1 MYTHVTL
8 SPLSK
13 AKEKRHEN
21 DHPQRAHCT
30 RHRGALMP
38 VPMWVAQVN
47 KRVFNPLE
55 LRRGVR
61 PVLAHVGRSSEKT
74 YRTPLAAYP
83 VDGGY
88 IFIVMYGSDS
98 DWVKN
103 VLAAGAATLEID
115 GGEFELVSPRLVSKE
130 DAWQLLS
137 PTTKA
142 PPNFLRVTDYLQM
155 DVRR

>member
-1 MYTHVTL
+1 
-8 SPLSK
+8 
-13 AKEKRHEN
+13 
-21 DHPQRAHCT
+21 
-30 RHRGALMP
+30 MP

-61 PVLAHVGRSSEKT
+61 PVLTHVGRSSQKT
-74 YRTPLAAYP
+74 YRTPLDAHP

-88 IFIVMYGSDS
+88 IFIMMYGSDS
-98 DWVKN
+98 DWVQN
-103 VLAAGAATLEID
+103 VLAAGAATLEV
-115 GGEFELVSPRLVSKE
+115 GGDEFELASPRLVSKE

-137 PTTKA
+137 ATTKA
-142 PPNFLRVTDYLQM
+142 PPSFLRVTEYLQM